1 MKDMTRLHEDILIQ
15 LKKRQ
20 ALAWSV
26 QEAANLL
33 NLQESVQKMKDFE
46 VKISL
51 ISVNLYIFT
60 FIIIPFHT
68 KKKEEALPLLQ
79 STTSST
85 SESAAQTD
93 SFCLRK
99 LAAYDEEGHLVEVN
113 EKYSQ
118 LKQLSPSK

>member
-68 KKKEEALPLLQ
+68 KKGR
-79 STTSST
+79 STSSP
-85 SESAAQTD
+85 S
-93 SFCLRK
+93 
-99 LAAYDEEGHLVEVN
+99 VN
-113 EKYSQ
+113 DI
-118 LKQLSPSK
+118 LN